1 MIDVSTL
8 SLDDLRR
15 LYPVVSL
22 YNAESVF
29 ATGAKTMGDLWR
41 IQSEMFARL
50 KTEDPHF
57 IERDRFEIEKDLD
70 AVRLGAK
77 GGAAGHGAAKR
88 RDVDYSALGK
98 LGGRPKRSCETCGSH
113 PAYRKGLCVGCQHAI
128 EVHGATRA
136 DAHMVTCDRRKCG
149 K

>member
-15 LYPVVSL
+15 LYPIVSL

-50 KTEDPHF
+50 KGEDPHF
-57 IERDRFEIEKDLD
+57 VERDRFEIQKDLEAARQSAQNRC
-70 AVRLGAK
+70 AVH
-77 GGAAGHGAAKR
+77 GHELTARHLLDG
-88 RDVDYSALGK
+88 
-98 LGGRPKRSCETCGSH
+98 TCGGHRVNSNGRRQLVEFSGNLCGH
-113 PAYRKGLCVGCQHAI
+113 P
-128 EVHGATRA
+128 GAFLLPPGFA
-136 DAHMVTCDRRKCG
+136 LDLLNPHQLFE
-149 K
+149 